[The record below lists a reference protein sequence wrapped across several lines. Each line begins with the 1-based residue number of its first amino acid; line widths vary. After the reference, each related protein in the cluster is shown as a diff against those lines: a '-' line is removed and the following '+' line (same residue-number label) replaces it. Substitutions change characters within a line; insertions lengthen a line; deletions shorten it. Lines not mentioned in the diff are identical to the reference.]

1 MVEENKKKTVKQRP
15 PRRSWLRRFGSVLK
29 WMFILGIL
37 GILFAGGAVSGY
49 VASIVKDDPVRSE
62 ELIQKEVSQNAVT
75 GFAYFRDGQPIGQLR
90 TEEDRRLVQ
99 FNNIPQLVIDAV
111 LAIEDNN
118 FYNHKGVDFSGTL
131 RAVKQKLLN
140 ESVQTGGSTLTQQ
153 LARRVFLSLD
163 RTEDRKIKEILLS
176 LRLERYLS
184 KQEILTAYLNKVPF
198 GNGSNG
204 YNVYG
209 IKAAAK
215 GIFGLDDLDK
225 LNTAQAAYLAGLPQ
239 LPSKYSAFNGVG
251 EFNETAF
258 KRAMERQ
265 KLVLRRMLEEN
276 KITASQYNEALQFDI
291 KGSLAPHTKKA
302 YATYPYLMLETE
314 RKAAEILLSLNEGKN
329 GVVDPNASA
338 AAADNNTLLEEAR
351 RQLMTGGYRVYTT
364 IDKKVYSAMHSV
376 SEDSANFTKDSKARG
391 KEQTAGMMINNK
403 TGAILG
409 MIEGRDF
416 NIEQMNY
423 ATQMVR
429 QPGSTMKPIAA
440 YLPALD
446 AGLIQ
451 PAGILDDAPIIL
463 KDGGK
468 GFHIP
473 KNANN
478 RYQGLVTARY
488 ALNKSLNL
496 PALKLFNEKVGIEK
510 AWAFSKKL
518 GITTIQ
524 DDDYKAQT
532 GVIGGLKYG
541 VTVEDLTNAYS
552 SIGNQGAFND
562 AYMIEKI
569 VDAQGKIIYQHKV
582 NPEQVYSKQTAYLM
596 TDMLRTV
603 ITDGTA
609 STVKKNYK
617 HFKDVPIVGKTG
629 STQNYGDVWFMGYT
643 PDVTLGMWV
652 GYKEQIN
659 TLQGDTQKRQAQ
671 TLWAKVMNA
680 VIDKQPEL
688 FVTKEFAKP
697 EGIVKKT
704 VSAYSGKLPTD
715 LTDRFTTDI
724 FNAKYVPKQSDD
736 GISRA
741 RYITYNGVNY
751 LPLDGTPE
759 DFLKEKIVVKRDKP
773 IQDLVKELLAAF
785 KSMKEHQSL
794 SYYMPEDAKSDF
806 PTEVDPRVDDG
817 NSPTPPSGVNV
828 SYSTGKAVITFNPS
842 GSPDVVGYRL
852 YRSLNGGAYKK
863 QAVLSVGEGTTFSP
877 GTPSSANASFYV
889 AAVDVAGHETSS
901 GRVAGAVTPTPETTP
916 PPEESPGAEA
926 TPDPGAQPGST
937 EDPGMV
943 IIEPPGSSDVPA
955 GGGTNAAGGSNAA
968 GGDAAGGNSAGGNA
982 GSGNAAAP
990 TP

>member
-1 MVEENKKKTVKQRP
+1 MVEENKKKNVKQRP
-15 PRRSWLRRFGSVLK
+15 PRRSWLRRFGSVVK

-37 GILFAGGAVSGY
+37 GILFAGGAVAGY
-49 VASIVKDDPVRSE
+49 VTSIVKDDPVRSE
-62 ELIQKEVSQNAVT
+62 ELIQQQVSQNSIT

-90 TEEDRRLVQ
+90 TEEDRRLVE

-153 LARRVFLSLD
+153 LARRVFLNLD

-215 GIFGLDDLDK
+215 GIFGLDDLEK
-225 LNTAQAAYLAGLPQ
+225 LNIAQAAYLAGLPQ

-251 EFNETAF
+251 AFNETAF

-291 KGSLAPHTKKA
+291 KSSLAPHTKKA

-314 RKAAEILLSLNEGKN
+314 RKAAEVLLSINEGNN
-329 GVVDPNASA
+329 GVVDPNSPSTE
-338 AAADNNTLLEEAR
+338 DNSVQLEEAR
-351 RQLMTGGYRVYTT
+351 QQLMTGGYRVYTT
-364 IDKKVYSAMHSV
+364 IDKKVYSAMHGI
-376 SEDSANFTKDSKARG
+376 SEDSGNFTKDSKARG

-446 AGLIQ
+446 AGFIQ

-510 AWAFSKKL
+510 AWAFAKKL

-524 DDDYKAQT
+524 DNDYNAQT
-532 GVIGGLKYG
+532 GVIGGLRYG
-541 VTVEDLTNAYS
+541 VTVEELTNAYS

-569 VDAQGKIIYQHKV
+569 VDSQGKIIYQHKV

-603 ITDGTA
+603 ITEGTA

-652 GYKEQIN
+652 GYKEQIH

-671 TLWAKVMNA
+671 TLWTKVMNA

-688 FVTKEFAKP
+688 FVTKEFPKP

-715 LTDRFTTDI
+715 LTDRFTTDV
-724 FNAKYVPKQSDD
+724 FNAKFVPTASDD
-736 GISRA
+736 GISKA
-741 RYITYNGVNY
+741 KYISYNGVNY
-751 LPLDGTPE
+751 IPLDGTPE
-759 DFLKEKIVVKRDKP
+759 DFLKQKIVVKREKP

-785 KSMKEHQSL
+785 PSMKEHEPL
-794 SYYMPEDAKSDF
+794 EYYMPEDAKSDF

-817 NSPTPPSGVNV
+817 SAPTAPSGVNV

-852 YRSLNGGAYKK
+852 YRSLNGGSFKK
-863 QAVLSVGEGTTFSP
+863 QAVLSVGEGTTFTP
-877 GTPSSANASFYV
+877 GTPANVNASFYV
-889 AAVDVAGHETSS
+889 AAVDVAGHESAS
-901 GRVAGAVTPTPETTP
+901 GSVAGGVTPTPESTP
-916 PPEESPGAEA
+916 PPADIPDTEA
-926 TPDPGAQPGST
+926 TPDPGAGPSAT
-937 EDPGMV
+937 EDPGM
-943 IIEPPGSSDVPA
+943 IIIPPSGGSDVPT
-955 GGGTNAAGGSNAA
+955 GSGTNAAGEEVNATGRGNAAA
-968 GGDAAGGNSAGGNA
+968 GGGNAAGGNA
-982 GSGNAAAP
+982 GAT

>member
-1 MVEENKKKTVKQRP
+1 MVEENKKKTAKQRP
-15 PRRSWLRRFGSVLK
+15 PRRSWLRRFGSVVK

-90 TEEDRRLVQ
+90 TEEDRRLVE

-239 LPSKYSAFNGVG
+239 LPSKYSAFNGIG

-258 KRAMERQ
+258 HRAMERQ

-314 RKAAEILLSLNEGKN
+314 RKASEILLSLNEGKN
-329 GVVDPNASA
+329 GVIDPNTSA
-338 AAADNNTLLEEAR
+338 TADNNTLLEEAR

-364 IDKKVYSAMHSV
+364 IDKKVYSAMHSI
-376 SEDSANFTKDSKARG
+376 SEDSDNFTKDSKTRG

-423 ATQMVR
+423 ATQMIR

-569 VDAQGKIIYQHKV
+569 VDSQGKIIYQHKV

-603 ITDGTA
+603 ITNGTA

-741 RYITYNGVNY
+741 KYITYNGVNY
-751 LPLDGTPE
+751 LPLEGTPE

-785 KSMKEHQSL
+785 KKMKEHQSL
-794 SYYMPEDAKSDF
+794 QYYMPEDAKSDF

-817 NSPTPPSGVNV
+817 NGPTPPSGVNV

-863 QAVLSVGEGTTFSP
+863 QAVLSVGEGTTFTP
-877 GTPSSANASFYV
+877 GTPSGANASFYV

-901 GRVAGAVTPTPETTP
+901 GSVAGAVTPAPETTP
-916 PPEESPGAEA
+916 PPEESPGAET

-955 GGGTNAAGGSNAA
+955 GGANNA
-968 GGDAAGGNSAGGNA
+968 AGGNA
-982 GSGNAAAP
+982 GSGNAAAA

>member
-1 MVEENKKKTVKQRP
+1 MVEENKKKTAKQRP
-15 PRRSWLRRFGSVLK
+15 PRRSWLRRFGSVVK

-37 GILFAGGAVSGY
+37 GILFAGGAVAGY
-49 VASIVKDDPVRSE
+49 VTSIVKDDPVRTE
-62 ELIQKEVSQNAVT
+62 ELIQQQVSQNAIT
-75 GFAYFRDGQPIGQLR
+75 GFAYFSDGQPIGQLR
-90 TEEDRRLVQ
+90 TEEDRRLIE
-99 FNNIPQLVIDAV
+99 FNDIPQLVIDAV

-153 LARRVFLSLD
+153 LARRVFLNLD
-163 RTEDRKIKEILLS
+163 RTEDRKVKEILLS
-176 LRLERYLS
+176 LRLERFLS

-204 YNVYG
+204 YNVFG

-215 GIFGLDDLDK
+215 GIFGLDDLEK
-225 LNTAQAAYLAGLPQ
+225 LNVAQAAYLAGLPQ

-258 KRAMERQ
+258 NRAIDRQ
-265 KLVLRRMLEEN
+265 RLVLRRMLEEN
-276 KITASQYNEALQFDI
+276 KITTSQYDEALLFDI
-291 KGSLAPHTKKA
+291 KSSLAPHTKKA
-302 YATYPYLMLETE
+302 YATFPYLMLETE
-314 RKAAEILLSLNEGKN
+314 RKAAEIMLTLNEDNKGA
-329 GVVDPNASA
+329 ASDTA
-338 AAADNNTLLEEAR
+338 ASTADNTLLLEEAR
-351 RQLMTGGYRVYTT
+351 QQLMTGGYRVYTT
-364 IDKKVYSAMHSV
+364 IDKKVYSAMHSI
-376 SEDSANFTKDSKARG
+376 SEDSDNFTEDSKARG
-391 KEQTAGMMINNK
+391 KEQTAGIMINNK

-451 PAGILDDAPIIL
+451 PAGILDDAPIVM

-496 PALKLFNEKVGIEK
+496 PALKLFNDKVGIEN
-510 AWAFSKKL
+510 AWTFAKKL

-524 DDDYKAQT
+524 DDDYNAQT
-532 GVIGGLKYG
+532 GVIGGLRYG
-541 VTVEDLTNAYS
+541 VSVEELTNAYS

-569 VDAQGKIIYQHKV
+569 VDSQGKIIYQHKV
-582 NPEQVYSKQTAYLM
+582 NPEQVFSEQTAYLM

-609 STVKKNYK
+609 STVKKNYE
-617 HFKDVPIVGKTG
+617 HFKEVPIVGKTG

-671 TLWAKVMNA
+671 TLWTKVMNT
-680 VIDKQPEL
+680 VIDKRPEL
-688 FVTKEFAKP
+688 FVTKEFPKP
-697 EGIVKKT
+697 EGIVKAT
-704 VSAYSGKLPTD
+704 VSAYSGKKPSE
-715 LTDRFTTDI
+715 LTDKFTTDL
-724 FNAKYVPKQSDD
+724 FNAEFVPKDSDD
-736 GISRA
+736 GISKA
-741 RYITYNGVNY
+741 KYITFNGVNY
-751 LPLDGTPE
+751 LPLEGTPE
-759 DFLKEKIVVKRDKP
+759 DFLKEKIVVKREKP

-785 KSMKEHQSL
+785 PAMKEHEPL
-794 SYYMPEDAKSDF
+794 AYYMPADAKTDF

-817 NSPTPPSGVNV
+817 SAPSAPGEVMV
-828 SYSTGKAVITFNPS
+828 SYSTGKAVITFTPS
-842 GSPDVVGYRL
+842 GSSDVVGYRL
-852 YRSLNGGAYKK
+852 YRSLNGGSFQK
-863 QAVLSVGEGTTFSP
+863 QAVLSAGESTVFKP
-877 GTPSSANASFYV
+877 GTPASANATFYV
-889 AAVDVAGHETSS
+889 AAVDVAGHEAAS
-901 GRVAGAVTPTPETTP
+901 GSVAGGTQPTPEPTL
-916 PPEESPGAEA
+916 PPEEVPGDGTGGTEP
-926 TPDPGAQPGST
+926 TPDPGIIPESSD
-937 EDPGMV
+937 DPGM
-943 IIEPPGSSDVPA
+943 IIIQPPG
-955 GGGTNAAGGSNAA
+955 
-968 GGDAAGGNSAGGNA
+968 GNEATPQ
-982 GSGNAAAP
+982 GSGNGSGGNTGAT

>member
-1 MVEENKKKTVKQRP
+1 MVDENKKKTAKQRP
-15 PRRSWLRRFGSVLK
+15 ARRSWLRRFGSVVK

-37 GILFAGGAVSGY
+37 GILFAGGAAAGY

-62 ELIQKEVSQNAVT
+62 ELIQQQVSENAIT

-90 TEEDRRLVQ
+90 TEEDRRLIE
-99 FNNIPQLVIDAV
+99 FNDIPQVVIDAV
-111 LAIEDNN
+111 LAIEDNS
-118 FYNHKGVDFSGTL
+118 FYEHKGIDFSSTL
-131 RAVKQKLLN
+131 RAVKQKVLN

-153 LARRVFLSLD
+153 LARRVFLNLD

-176 LRLERYLS
+176 LRLERFLS

-225 LNTAQAAYLAGLPQ
+225 LNVAQAAYLAGLPQ
-239 LPSKYSAFNGVG
+239 LPSTYSAFNGIG
-251 EFNETAF
+251 EFNEAAF
-258 KRAMERQ
+258 GRAMERQ

-276 KITASQYNEALQFDI
+276 KITTSQYDEALLFDI
-291 KGSLAPHTKKA
+291 RSSLAPYTKKA

-314 RKAAEILLSLNEGKN
+314 RKAAEILLSLKEGN
-329 GVVDPNASA
+329 DGAVD
-338 AAADNNTLLEEAR
+338 AAADDTVLLEEAR
-351 RQLMTGGYRVYTT
+351 QQLMTGGYRVYTT
-364 IDKKVYSAMHSV
+364 IDKKVYSAMHSI
-376 SEDSANFTKDSKARG
+376 SEDSDNFTKDSESRG
-391 KEQTAGMMINNK
+391 IEQTAGMMIDNK
-403 TGAILG
+403 TGSILG

-440 YLPALD
+440 YLPAID

-451 PAGILDDAPIIL
+451 PASILDDAPIIL
-463 KDGGK
+463 KDGTK

-496 PALKLFNEKVGIEK
+496 PALKLFNETVGIE
-510 AWAFSKKL
+510 ASWAFSKKL

-524 DDDYKAQT
+524 DDDYYAQT
-532 GVIGGLKYG
+532 GVIGGLRYG
-541 VTVEDLTNAYS
+541 VSVEELTNAYS
-552 SIGNQGAFND
+552 SIGNNGAFND

-569 VDAQGKIIYQHKV
+569 VDSRGKIIYQHKV
-582 NPEQVYSKQTAYLM
+582 NPEQVFSEQTAYLM

-609 STVKKNYK
+609 TTVKNTYE

-659 TLQGDTQKRQAQ
+659 TLQGDAQKRQAQ

-680 VIDKQPEL
+680 VIERQPDL
-688 FVTKEFAKP
+688 FVTKEFAQP

-715 LTDRFTTDI
+715 LTDKFTTDL
-724 FNAKYVPKQSDD
+724 FNADYVPTESDD
-736 GISRA
+736 GIA
-741 RYITYNGVNY
+741 KAQYITYGGVNY
-751 LPLDGTPE
+751 LPLEGTPA
-759 DFLKEKIVVKRDKP
+759 DFLKEKIVVKREKP

-785 KSMKEHQSL
+785 PAMKDHESL
-794 SYYMPEDAKSDF
+794 QYYMPADAKNDF

-817 NSPTPPSGVNV
+817 TAPEAPSDVSV
-828 SYSTGKAVITFNPS
+828 SYSTGKAVITFTPS
-842 GSPDVVGYRL
+842 SSPDVVGYRL
-852 YRSLNGGAYKK
+852 YRSLNGGSFQK
-863 QAVLSVGEGTTFSP
+863 QLVISAGENAVFSP
-877 GTPSSANASFYV
+877 GTPESVIATFYV
-889 AAVDVAGHETSS
+889 TAVDVAGHETAS
-901 GRVAGAVTPTPETTP
+901 GSIAGGVVPTPEPTP
-916 PPEESPGAEA
+916 APDELPGAEP
-926 TPDPGAQPGST
+926 TPDGGAAPDDGT
-937 EDPGMV
+937 TDPGM
-943 IIEPPGSSDVPA
+943 IIVQPDVTEAPA
-955 GGGTNAAGGSNAA
+955 G
-968 GGDAAGGNSAGGNA
+968 GGNSAGNA
-982 GSGNAAAP
+982 Q
-990 TP
+990 